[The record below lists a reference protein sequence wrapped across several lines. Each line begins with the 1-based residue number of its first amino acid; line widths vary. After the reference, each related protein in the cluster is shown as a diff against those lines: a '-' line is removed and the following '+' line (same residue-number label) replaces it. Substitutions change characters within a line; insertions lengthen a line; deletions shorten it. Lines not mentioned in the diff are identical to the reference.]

1 MITYSYKDKEYHSY
15 NDIPFELNKEK
26 KFDDFVFDLI
36 QDEFSKLEYRMSI
49 KDKCLLITF
58 SENDREIKVSKIN
71 YDGVVIA
78 DWKSNTNDSS
88 CIWTFLYSIQMF
100 RRMFSN
106 FEGKIREVMGI

>member
-1 MITYSYKDKEYHSY
+1 MIIYSYKNKEYHRY
-15 NDIPFELNKEK
+15 DDIPFSPNKKK

-36 QDEFSKLEYRMSI
+36 QDEFIKLEYRMSI

-58 SENDREIKVSKIN
+58 SENNTEIKVSKID
-71 YDGVVIA
+71 YDGVAIA

-106 FEGKIREVMGI
+106 FEGKIIEVMGI